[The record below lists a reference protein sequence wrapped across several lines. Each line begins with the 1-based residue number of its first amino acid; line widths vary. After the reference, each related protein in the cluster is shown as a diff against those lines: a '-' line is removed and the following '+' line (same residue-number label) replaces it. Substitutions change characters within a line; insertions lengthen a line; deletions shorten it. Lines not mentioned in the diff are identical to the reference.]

1 MRLSP
6 LDMGT
11 AFFEEQWLHGTSLQ
25 NTGIPGP
32 GSLWMC
38 EGVPVNPLALFFF
51 FQQCAARKSRGCAT
65 AALISSQDGTLSGR
79 SAFVESCPNVV
90 TQALE
95 RNCYLHSCS
104 CPLFLFSFFFV
115 SLVLVSMLAFL
126 CDSFLPVVPS
136 PDPGGFPPSHV
147 FGQFL
152 HSSKH
157 HCLLT
162 ALLPGTWTSHPRNTP
177 GKGFVDRN
185 ISGDLIFFF
194 FFFLKSKYQK
204 MFRESTF
211 VIAGGQLCPCS
222 WFPSC
227 CHLIE
232 EPEHDF
238 LEKQALFPIG
248 SIMVLPAK

>member
-90 TQALE
+90 TQALG

-126 CDSFLPVVPS
+126 CDSFLPVVPF

-152 HSSKH
+152 HSSEH

-185 ISGDLIFFF
+185 ISGDWFFF
-194 FFFLKSKYQK
+194 FFF
-204 MFRESTF
+204 
-211 VIAGGQLCPCS
+211 P
-222 WFPSC
+222 
-227 CHLIE
+227 
-232 EPEHDF
+232 
-238 LEKQALFPIG
+238 
-248 SIMVLPAK
+248 